1 MPTREF
7 GQRSIR
13 WRLVG
18 FGLSDFS
25 GGLNL
30 RDSSAEI
37 APSETPD
44 SVNWTLDTRG
54 ALKFR
59 NGCERAG
66 ATALPGTSGAAA
78 RLFRSD
84 ALGQWLCMRE
94 SAGAYHL
101 FTNPN
106 GSPNGG
112 AWTDRGAL
120 NGNIGAGSHANAV
133 DWPGATPLAVIVL
146 AASGTNST
154 VYTWDG
160 TTLTNVGIAQNV
172 QGNSIAVWQNRVW
185 IGGYPVNNASG
196 NLTRLFASK
205 IGDPATWST
214 PDGLTVDI
222 RDRDAAQL
230 TGLGVAG
237 GALVVFK
244 RRSAYRVNDS
254 ATGAYTTIDPAAGVV
269 NHRSVVSV
277 RGRLYTWG
285 VDNIY
290 EWNGVGPGVPVG
302 DKILPLFT
310 SQATGAT
317 LSGGVLQNR
326 VLFTYS
332 LSGGSP
338 DALVEYDPQYGWL
351 MQHALAD
358 SAANEISSLASDGT
372 TLYGAIQDGNA
383 SYSIFS
389 GTPGIDV
396 GGGSAFPANHFRTK
410 WIEPAG
416 GMFVRINRLQVEGSL
431 VTGGTNTLTLN
442 LYKDG
447 DFTTPVGTWNLSTAL
462 RLASATHASNITEV
476 FPRIKGRSFAL
487 EVVAGTTFG
496 AAQVT
501 SITADAL
508 LVGLR

>member
-30 RDSSAEI
+30 RDSSVEI
-37 APSETPD
+37 DSSETPD

-59 NGCERAG
+59 NGCGAG
-66 ATALPGTSGAAA
+66 ATALPGTTGKAA

-84 ALGQWLCMRE
+84 ALGVWLCMRE

-101 FTNPN
+101 FTNTSAFPYS
-106 GSPNGG
+106 GS
-112 AWTDRGAL
+112 WTDRGAL
-120 NGNIGAGSHANAV
+120 LGNIGIGTHANAV
-133 DWPGATPLAVIVL
+133 DWPGATPLAVL
-146 AASGTNST
+146 ALSSAGGNSN

-205 IGDPATWST
+205 IGDPATWAT

-222 RDRDAAQL
+222 RDRDAAQI

-244 RRSAYRVNDS
+244 ARSAYRVNDS
-254 ATGAYTTIDPAAGVV
+254 ATGAYTTIDPAAGVL

-285 VDNIY
+285 ADNIY

-302 DKILPLFT
+302 DKILPLLT
-310 SQATGAT
+310 SQVGGTT
-317 LSGGVLQNR
+317 LSGGVLANR
-326 VLFTYS
+326 LLFTYS
-332 LSGGSP
+332 LSGTAP
-338 DALVEYDPQYGWL
+338 DGIVEFDPQRGWS
-351 MQHALAD
+351 MQHALAN
-358 SAANEISSLASDGT
+358 SAINEISSFASDGSR
-372 TLYGAIQDGNA
+372 LYGAIQDGDVV
-383 SYSIFS
+383 YSIFS
-389 GTPGIDV
+389 GTVGLD
-396 GGGSAFPANHFRTK
+396 GGGSPTLPANYFRTK

-416 GMFVRINRLQVEGSL
+416 GMFVRINRLQIEGSL

-487 EVVAGTTFG
+487 EVVAGTASG